1 MNASSYASYFGSSI
15 QERAENMASS
25 EWKIQ
30 DKMPRRTL
38 RGPAFRALPESIE
51 MEYYEEDNVIA
62 AGNANEA
69 EEEDDEEAE
78 EAEDDEAEEAEDD
91 EAEEEEDDEAEEEED
106 EELGSNFYGDMVED
120 FTLYFDNDRHRF
132 MEQFSEISNSRNA
145 SRTVY
150 CISQHYELNYTNY
163 PFLYALTLSGSIED
177 LKDKNDTLEATTCT
191 CSYFENSDGDECK
204 HMFLF
209 KILYTDFRGIRRS
222 TRDRRAPDRLLL

>member
-1 MNASSYASYFGSSI
+1 MNASSYDKYFGSSI

-69 EEEDDEEAE
+69 EEDEDDEEAE
-78 EAEDDEAEEAEDD
+78 EA
-91 EAEEEEDDEAEEEED
+91 EDDEAEEEED

-204 HMFLF
+204 HMLLF
-209 KILYTDFRGIRRS
+209 KILYADYRASVRRS